1 MSSRITSGIGSK
13 RCDDRTMMST
23 GWLVLPN
30 IASEAI
36 PDSASFPRANVP
48 DSQ

>member
-1 MSSRITSGIGSK
+1 MSSRITSGIGAK
-13 RCDDRTMMST
+13 RCEERTITST

-30 IASEAI
+30 MAIEAVPLI
-36 PDSASFPRANVP
+36 CSLPRAKVP

>member
-1 MSSRITSGIGSK
+1 MSSRITSGIGMN
-13 RCDDRTMMST
+13 RCDDRTITST

-30 IASEAI
+30 MAIEAM
-36 PDSASFPRANVP
+36 PDSESFPRANVP